1 MLVRILADNPGKSF
15 TKHLDIKFVTTVKE
29 LLRDGR
35 DMSVQQILRE
45 TLDSFEMQKADNETL
60 APLREMWKKEK
71 VKMEKGGN
79 AVSATSQFQVDLDPN
94 NHSHIYS
101 NSNSNNLYHASSMRH
116 PSTPI
121 SKITLRET
129 TNPGASPLL
138 TS

>member
-15 TKHLDIKFVTTVKE
+15 TKNLDIKFVTTVKE

-71 VKMEKGGN
+71 AKVEKGGN
-79 AVSATSQFQVDLDPN
+79 AVSATSQFQVDMDPK
-94 NHSHIYS
+94 NHSHIY
-101 NSNSNNLYHASSMRH
+101 SNSNNLYHASSMRH

-121 SKITLRET
+121 SKITLREA
-129 TNPGASPLL
+129 TNLGASPLL